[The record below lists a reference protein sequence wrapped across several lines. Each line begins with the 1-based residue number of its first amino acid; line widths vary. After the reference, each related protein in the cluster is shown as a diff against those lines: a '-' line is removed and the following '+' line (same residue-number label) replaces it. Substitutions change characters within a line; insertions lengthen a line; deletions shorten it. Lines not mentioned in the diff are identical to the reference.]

1 MKRILTIVI
10 ALGLAYSVKAQTKP
24 DSTKTPSITLRGTAT
39 SVTEPLIVIDGNKQ
53 YLRGTA
59 SMAGVDPNNIE
70 SINILKD
77 AASTTKYGPDG
88 FAGVIEIK
96 TKNGLAGIYNKNI
109 DSNSVGLQGKMTGL
123 SFRPNATGVIRNY
136 KTKDSDHKVIIRNL
150 LQKDSDPKANP
161 IYIVDGKQVDNIET
175 LDPNTI
181 ESINVLKDV
190 AARKSQYGESGA
202 NGVVIITTKVPKKE
216 SQKKN

>member
-53 YLRGTA
+53 YQRGTA

-109 DSNSVGLQGKMTGL
+109 DSNSVGFSGKITGL

-136 KTKDSDHKVIIRNL
+136 KRKDSDPKVIIRNL

-161 IYIVDGKQVDNIET
+161 IYVVDGKQVDNIGT

-181 ESINVLKDV
+181 ESINVLKD
-190 AARKSQYGESGA
+190 AAGKSQYGESGA

-216 SQKKN
+216 VQKKN

>member
-10 ALGLAYSVKAQTKP
+10 ALGMAYSVKAQTKP

-39 SVTEPLIVIDGNKQ
+39 SVTAPLIVIDGNKQ
-53 YLRGTA
+53 YQRGTA

-77 AASTTKYGPDG
+77 AASSTKYGPDG

-109 DSNSVGLQGKMTGL
+109 DSNSVGFSGKITGL

-136 KTKDSDHKVIIRNL
+136 KRKDSDQKVIIRNL

-161 IYIVDGKQVDNIET
+161 IYVVDGKQVDNIET

-181 ESINVLKDV
+181 ESINVLKD
-190 AARKSQYGESGA
+190 AAGKSQYGESGA

-216 SQKKN
+216 YQKKN

>member
-10 ALGLAYSVKAQTKP
+10 ALGMAYSVKAQTKP

-53 YLRGTA
+53 YQRGTA

-109 DSNSVGLQGKMTGL
+109 DSNSIGLSGKITGL
-123 SFRPNATGVIRNY
+123 SVRPNATGVIRNY
-136 KTKDSDHKVIIRNL
+136 KRKDSDQKVIIRNL

-161 IYIVDGKQVDNIET
+161 IYVVDGKQVDNIET

-181 ESINVLKDV
+181 ESINVLKD
-190 AARKSQYGESGA
+190 AAGKSQYGESGA

-216 SQKKN
+216 YQKKN

>member
-53 YLRGTA
+53 YQRGTA

-109 DSNSVGLQGKMTGL
+109 DSNSVGFSAKITGL

-136 KTKDSDHKVIIRNL
+136 KRKDSDPKVIIRNL

-161 IYIVDGKQVDNIET
+161 IYVVDGKQVDDIGT

-181 ESINVLKDV
+181 ESINILKD
-190 AARKSQYGESGA
+190 AAGKSQYGESGA

-216 SQKKN
+216 VQKKN

>member
-53 YLRGTA
+53 YQRGTA

-109 DSNSVGLQGKMTGL
+109 DSNSVGFSGKITGL

-136 KTKDSDHKVIIRNL
+136 KRKDSDSKVIIRNL

-161 IYIVDGKQVDNIET
+161 IYVVDGKQVDNIET

-181 ESINVLKDV
+181 ESINVLKD
-190 AARKSQYGESGA
+190 AAGRSQYGESGA

-216 SQKKN
+216 VQKKN